1 MSHPNRLGFRIL
13 PMPAAIPADTVD
25 AFRSVVTPHISDNMQ
40 RLCGVVGLKRY
51 HREKKLV
58 GRALTVKVRSG
69 DNLMIHKAI
78 DIAEPGD
85 VIVVDGGADLT
96 QALVGELMQMH
107 AQVRGVA
114 GFVIDGAIR
123 DVAAFYQADFPCYAR
138 GNTHRGPF
146 KEGPGEINVPVAIGG
161 LVIEAGDLIVG
172 DEDGLVAVPA
182 GRLGEVLQAAQ
193 AQAQR
198 EAQRKEAILAG
209 QDKRGWIDAYLKE
222 QGVIA

>member
-1 MSHPNRLGFRIL
+1 MSQPNLPGFRIL
-13 PMPAAIPADTVD
+13 PMPAPIGKDIIERFQT
-25 AFRSVVTPHISDNMQ
+25 VVTPHISDSMQ
-40 RLCGVVGLKRY
+40 RLCGVIGLKPY
-51 HREKKLV
+51 HHRKKLV
-58 GRALTVKVRSG
+58 GRAITVKVRPG

-78 DIAEPGD
+78 DIAQPGD
-85 VIVVDGGADLT
+85 VIVVDGGGEVT

-107 AQVRGVA
+107 AQVRGIA
-114 GFVIDGAIR
+114 GFVIDGAVR
-123 DVAAFYQADFPCYAR
+123 DVAAFHAADFPCYAR

-182 GRLGEVLQAAQ
+182 NQLESVLAAAN

-198 EAQRKEAILAG
+198 EQQRKAAILKG
-209 QDKRGWIDAYLKE
+209 EDKRDWIDIYLK
-222 QGVIA
+222 QKGVIA

>member
-1 MSHPNRLGFRIL
+1 MSQPNIPGFRIL
-13 PMPAAIPADTVD
+13 PMPAPISKDIIER
-25 AFRSVVTPHISDNMQ
+25 FSSVVTPHISDNMH
-40 RLCGVVGLKRY
+40 RLCGVIGLKRY
-51 HREKKLV
+51 HASRKLV
-58 GRALTVKVRSG
+58 GRAITVKVRPG

-85 VIVVDGGADLT
+85 VIVVDGGGEVT

-107 AQVRGVA
+107 AQVRGLA
-114 GFVIDGAIR
+114 GFVIDGAVR
-123 DVAAFYQADFPCYAR
+123 DVAALHAADFPCYAR

-182 GRLGEVLQAAQ
+182 DQLETLLAAAAAQ
-193 AQAQR
+193 AKR
-198 EAQRKEAILAG
+198 EQQRKEAILKG
-209 QDKRGWIDAYLKE
+209 EDKRGWIDVYLKE
-222 QGVIA
+222 KGVIS

>member
-1 MSHPNRLGFRIL
+1 MSHPDQLGFRIL
-13 PMPAAIPADTVD
+13 PMPEAIPADMVD
-25 AFRSVVTPHISDNMQ
+25 AFRSIATPHISDNMH
-40 RLCGVVGLKRY
+40 RLCGVTGLRRY

-78 DIAEPGD
+78 DIAAPGD
-85 VIVVDGGADLT
+85 VIVVDGGADVT

-123 DVAAFYQADFPCYAR
+123 DIAAFHHADFPCFAR

-172 DEDGLVAVPA
+172 DEDGLVAVPTA
-182 GRLGEVLQAAQ
+182 RLGEVLQAAR
-193 AQAQR
+193 AQARR
-198 EAQRKEAILAG
+198 EQQRKEAILAG
-209 QDKRGWIDAYLKE
+209 QDKRSWIDAYLKE
-222 QGVIA
+222 RGVIA

>member
-1 MSHPNRLGFRIL
+1 
-13 PMPAAIPADTVD
+13 MPASIPAGMID
-25 AFRSVVTPHISDNMQ
+25 AFGAIVTPHISDNMH
-40 RLCGVVGLKRY
+40 RLCGVTGLRRY

-58 GRALTVKVRSG
+58 GRALTVKVRPG

-78 DIAEPGD
+78 DMAEPGD
-85 VIVVDGGADLT
+85 VIVVDGGAEVT

-123 DVAAFYQADFPCYAR
+123 DVAAFHAADFPCFAR

-146 KEGPGEINVPVAIGG
+146 KEGPGEINVPVAVGG

-182 GRLGEVLQAAQ
+182 DRLDEVLQAAQ
-193 AQAQR
+193 AQARR
-198 EAQRKEAILAG
+198 EQQRKEAILAG
-209 QDKRGWIDAYLKE
+209 QDKRGWIDAFLKE
-222 QGVIA
+222 KGVIA

>member
-25 AFRSVVTPHISDNMQ
+25 AFRSIVTPHISDNMH
-40 RLCGVVGLKRY
+40 RLCGVVGLQRY

-146 KEGPGEINVPVAIGG
+146 KDGPGEINVPVAIGG

-182 GRLGEVLQAAQ
+182 ERLGEVLQAAQ
-193 AQAQR
+193 AQAKR

>member
-1 MSHPNRLGFRIL
+1 MSHQPMPGFRIM
-13 PMPAAIPADTVD
+13 PMPAPIPKDLIER
-25 AFRSVVTPHISDNMQ
+25 FQSVVTPHISDNMH
-40 RLCGVVGLKRY
+40 RLCGVIGLKQY
-51 HREKKLV
+51 HRQKKLV
-58 GRALTVKVRSG
+58 GRAITVKVRPG

-85 VIVVDGGADLT
+85 VIVVDGGGEVT

-123 DVAAFYQADFPCYAR
+123 DIAAFHAADFPCFAR

-172 DEDGLVAVPA
+172 DEDGLVAIPA
-182 GRLGEVLQAAQ
+182 DQLDTLLAAAT

-198 EAQRKEAILAG
+198 EQQRKEAILAG
-209 QDKRGWIDAYLKE
+209 QDKRGWIDIYLK
-222 QGVIA
+222 QKGVIA

>member
-1 MSHPNRLGFRIL
+1 MSQPATLGFRIL
-13 PMPAAIPADTVD
+13 PMPARISEDIIQRFQT
-25 AFRSVVTPHISDNMQ
+25 VVTPHISDNMQ
-40 RLCGVVGLKRY
+40 RLCGVIGLKPY
-51 HREKKLV
+51 HHRKKLV
-58 GRALTVKVRSG
+58 GRAITVKVRPG

-85 VIVVDGGADLT
+85 VIVVDGGGEIT

-114 GFVIDGAIR
+114 GFVIDGAVR
-123 DVAAFYQADFPCYAR
+123 DVAAFYAADFPCYAR

-182 GRLGEVLQAAQ
+182 DRLDALLAAAA

-198 EAQRKEAILAG
+198 ERQRKEAILKG
-209 QDKRGWIDAYLKE
+209 EDKRGWIDAYLKE
-222 QGVIA
+222 KGVIA